1 MGPGSLAL
9 WLADPAFAGWSRR
22 SGAKAEAEGMHHRP
36 RAEMVADLLG
46 YERSMDFTIRN
57 AGLTR
62 VRETELLGLLL
73 DPR

>member
-1 MGPGSLAL
+1 M
-9 WLADPAFAGWSRR
+9 R
-22 SGAKAEAEGMHHRP
+22 HRP

-62 VRETELLGLLL
+62 ARETELLGLLL